1 MAVGFDVQVVRSASE
16 VKPDVWD
23 QLGRGQP
30 FASQQW
36 YCFCEASLAA
46 QPFHIL
52 LRQRGEL
59 IARATLWLMRR
70 EQLPIQSR
78 VGRAVVQGILQRW
91 PLLACRTPLIDRSG
105 LVLPPGPRYHDAL
118 ATVAEAARRVGRQ
131 SRASFV
137 LFDYLDQ
144 ALVWPAPYQQMQ
156 IGEPSTR
163 LDIQWA
169 DFEQYTSQ
177 WTKSMRKDYHRH
189 TNRANDL
196 GIEIQ
201 AHSQITHIQ
210 DALPLIR
217 QVERQHQAA
226 PNLNAQ
232 RILEESQ
239 RVPHTWLT
247 ATIQDRLVGCGL
259 LLGDGDARMLTLL
272 GLDYN
277 IQFVYFQLL
286 YAAVRAA
293 IESGA
298 KTLYGGSGANSFKE
312 RLGFT
317 LWHNNQIA
325 VSANQWFFREVAK
338 RLA

>member
-1 MAVGFDVQVVRSASE
+1 MAVGFDVQVVRSAA
-16 VKPDVWD
+16 DVEQETWD
-23 QLGRGQP
+23 QLGCGHP

-36 YCFCEASLAA
+36 YRFCEISLAA

-52 LRQRGEL
+52 LQHQGEL
-59 IARATLWLMRR
+59 AARATLWLIRHD
-70 EQLPIQSR
+70 QLPIQSR
-78 VGRAVVQGILQRW
+78 VGRVVAQGILQHW

-105 LVLPPGPRYHDAL
+105 LILPPGPLYHDAL
-118 ATVAEAARRVGRQ
+118 ATITETARSLGRQ
-131 SRASFV
+131 NRASFV
-137 LFDYLDQ
+137 MFDYLDQ
-144 ALVWPAPYQQMQ
+144 SLVWPAPYQQTQ
-156 IGEPSTR
+156 IGNPSTR
-163 LDIQWA
+163 LDIRWP
-169 DFEQYTSQ
+169 DFEQYMGQ
-177 WTKSMRKDYHRH
+177 WNKSMRKDYHRH
-189 TNRANDL
+189 TNRASDL

-201 AHSQITHIQ
+201 THAQITHIP

-217 QVERQHQAA
+217 QVEQQHHSA

-232 RILEESQ
+232 RILEESH

-247 ATIQDRLVGCGL
+247 ATIQNRLVGCGL
-259 LLGDGDARMLTLL
+259 LLGDGDARMLTML

-293 IESGA
+293 VESGA

-325 VSANQWFFREVAK
+325 FSATQWFFREVAK